1 MAENAIAD
9 YLIEARENVDKATQ
23 AKEELRAV
31 LIAGG
36 ADVDDTDTLLT
47 FPAKTEA
54 RFTDLTSKAQEI

>member
-23 AKEELRAV
+23 AKEALRTV
-31 LIAGG
+31 LINGG

-54 RFTDLTSKAQEI
+54 RFADLTSKAQEI